1 MALADIADLEARL
14 GRKIT
19 NPAEITQAQAFLA
32 DASAKVSSY
41 TRQEFALIT
50 GDEVVLRPV
59 GTLLRLPERPVVA
72 VTSVTAIGCDGQAEF
87 PLAGYCWDGSDLIDL
102 AGWSGAVINYPDW
115 WDDAGGSDSYRV
127 IYDHGYAVIP
137 VAVIAVV
144 CGMVNRVL
152 SSPSP
157 VEGMVTEKIGQYS
170 YGLQQGAGANGLT
183 VRLTDDDKH
192 ALARYRRTASTIA
205 VSVN

>member
-1 MALADIADLEARL
+1 MALAAVADLEARL

-19 NPAEITQAQAFLA
+19 SSAEIVQANAFLA

-41 TRQEFALIT
+41 TRQNFALVT
-50 GDEVVLRPV
+50 DDEVVLRPV

-72 VTSVTAIGCDGQAEF
+72 VTSVTAIGCDGSPDF
-87 PLAGYCWDGSDLIDL
+87 PLAGFCWDGSDLIDL
-102 AGWSGAVINYPDW
+102 DGWSSSVINLPEW
-115 WDDAGGSDSYRV
+115 WADGYGADSYRV

-137 VAVIAVV
+137 AEVVAVV

-183 VRLTDDDKH
+183 VRLTDDDKA
-192 ALARYRRTASTIA
+192 ALVRYRRTASTIA
-205 VSVN
+205 VSVR